1 MGRQAKIKKARQSFK
16 QMIERDQKTNG
27 LTDEQQSQWLARCLK
42 NFKKSFNQHK

>member
-27 LTDEQQSQWLARCLK
+27 MTNEQQANWLTRCLK
-42 NFKKSFNQHK
+42 NFKKSLKQL